1 MFLVW
6 PTDPCHDEC
15 KRMGIKSLGILL
27 VFGSLATALKIQS
40 SHSIDV
46 KRSIQDIESEFIYF
60 NNLLV

>member
-27 VFGSLATALKIQS
+27 VFGSLATALKILS

-46 KRSIQDIESEFIYF
+46 
-60 NNLLV
+60 